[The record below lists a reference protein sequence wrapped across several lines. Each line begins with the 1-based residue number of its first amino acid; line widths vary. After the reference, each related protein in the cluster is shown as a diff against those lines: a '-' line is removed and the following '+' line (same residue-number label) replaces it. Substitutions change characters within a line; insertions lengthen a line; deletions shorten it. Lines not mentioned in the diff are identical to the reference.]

1 MSSSTMIPVY
11 NPSNEE
17 QIAEVP
23 DSDQAAVDAAV
34 ARARETFESGVWR
47 KLPAAHR
54 ADVLFRAAE
63 IIKARTAELAEIEAR
78 DNGMNAMAAQQI
90 IKVANEMLVY
100 YAGWV
105 GKIHGESANLV
116 SDGLL
121 GHFEEYH
128 TFTQLEPVGVVGLI
142 IPWNGPF
149 FVAMLKV
156 APALAAGCSA
166 VLKPAEETPLSALE
180 LEGIFREAGL
190 PDGVLNVIT
199 GYGETTGA
207 ALVAHPGVDK
217 IAFTGSTEVGRLI
230 VKEAAANLKRLTLEL
245 GGKSPLIMFD
255 DADLDK
261 AIMGAGMGL
270 LAGSGQNC
278 SCTSRIY
285 VQRKIYDRFIEKAVA
300 RVGKV
305 QQGSPLDPSTMIGAQ
320 ASNDQLEKIL
330 AYIDIGRKEGAEVLT
345 GGDRAHLGG
354 ELEGGFYVQ
363 PTVFAGHNKMRIFQE
378 EIFGPVVSVTTFE
391 DEAEALS
398 IANDT
403 LYGLGAGVWSRD
415 GNRAYR
421 FGRGI
426 QAGRVW
432 TNCYHLYPAHA
443 AFGGYKQS
451 GIGRENHKMMLDHY
465 QQTKNLLV
473 SYSPKALG
481 FF

>member
-1 MSSSTMIPVY
+1 MTNTIDIDSTVESSGIIPVF

-23 DSDQAAVDAAV
+23 DSDRATVDAAV

-47 KLPAAHR
+47 KLPAQHR
-54 ADVLFRAAE
+54 AEVMFRAAE
-63 IIKARTAELAEIEAR
+63 IIKERTAELAEIEAR

-90 IKVANEMLVY
+90 IKVANEMLIY

-105 GKIHGESANLV
+105 GKIHGESANLI

-121 GHFEEYH
+121 GHYEEYH

-166 VLKPAEETPLSALE
+166 VLKPAEETPLSALKLAE
-180 LEGIFREAGL
+180 IFREAGL

-207 ALVAHPGVDK
+207 LLTAHPDVDK

-230 VKEAAANLKRLTLEL
+230 VKAAAGNLKRLTLEL

-255 DADLDK
+255 DANLDK

-278 SCTSRIY
+278 SCTSRMY
-285 VQRKIYDRFIEKAVA
+285 VQRGIYDRVVEGLAAFAQMLPMGGYEDPTSVLGPLISEKQRTRVEGIVSDGVA
-300 RVGKV
+300 G
-305 QQGSPLDPSTMIGAQ
+305 
-320 ASNDQLEKIL
+320 
-330 AYIDIGRKEGAEVLT
+330 GAEIIT
-345 GGDRAHLGG
+345 GGKRMDRPGY
-354 ELEGGFYVQ
+354 FYEATIVTNTT
-363 PTVFAGHNKMRIFQE
+363 PDMRLIRE
-378 EIFGPVVSVTTFE
+378 EIFGPVGCVIPF
-391 DEAEALS
+391 DEEEEA
-398 IANDT
+398 IAAANDT
-403 LYGLGAGVWSRD
+403 EYGLAGSIWTENLSRAHRVA
-415 GNRAYR
+415 NAL
-421 FGRGI
+421 RGGQI
-426 QAGRVW
+426 WVNTA
-432 TNCYHLYPAHA
+432 LA
-443 AFGGYKQS
+443 ADPSMPICGHKQS
-451 GIGRENHKMMLDHY
+451 GWGGERGKKGLEAYFNTKSVYIGL
-465 QQTKNLLV
+465 T
-473 SYSPKALG
+473 
-481 FF
+481 

>member
-1 MSSSTMIPVY
+1 MTNTIDIDSTVESSGIIPVF

-23 DSDQAAVDAAV
+23 DSDRATVDAAV

-47 KLPAAHR
+47 KLPAQHR
-54 ADVLFRAAE
+54 AEVMFRAAE
-63 IIKARTAELAEIEAR
+63 IIKERTAELAEIEAR

-90 IKVANEMLVY
+90 IKVANEMLIY

-105 GKIHGESANLV
+105 GKIHGESANLI

-121 GHFEEYH
+121 GHYEEYH

-166 VLKPAEETPLSALE
+166 VLKPAEETPLSALK
-180 LEGIFREAGL
+180 LEEIFREAGL

-207 ALVAHPGVDK
+207 LLTAHPDVDK

-230 VKEAAANLKRLTLEL
+230 VKAAAGNLKRLTLEL

-255 DADLDK
+255 DANLDK

-278 SCTSRIY
+278 SCTSRMY
-285 VQRKIYDRFIEKAVA
+285 VQRGIYDRVVEGLAAFAQMLPMGGYEDPTSVLGPLISEKQRTRVEGIVSDGVA
-300 RVGKV
+300 G
-305 QQGSPLDPSTMIGAQ
+305 
-320 ASNDQLEKIL
+320 
-330 AYIDIGRKEGAEVLT
+330 GAEIIT
-345 GGDRAHLGG
+345 GGKRMDRPGY
-354 ELEGGFYVQ
+354 FYEATIVTNTT
-363 PTVFAGHNKMRIFQE
+363 PDMRLIRE
-378 EIFGPVVSVTTFE
+378 EIFGPVGCVIPF
-391 DEAEALS
+391 DEEEEA
-398 IANDT
+398 IAAANDT
-403 LYGLGAGVWSRD
+403 EYGLAGSIWTENLSRAHRVA
-415 GNRAYR
+415 NAL
-421 FGRGI
+421 RGGQI
-426 QAGRVW
+426 WVNTA
-432 TNCYHLYPAHA
+432 LA
-443 AFGGYKQS
+443 ADPSMPICGHKQS
-451 GIGRENHKMMLDHY
+451 GWGGERGKKGLEAYFNTKSVYIGL
-465 QQTKNLLV
+465 T
-473 SYSPKALG
+473 
-481 FF
+481 